1 MTRFSADNTGFQ
13 LENVIH
19 NELVRRGYSVEV
31 GTLRTGEVDF
41 VARRADETVYV
52 QVCETMVD
60 PATRERELGPL
71 RAITDA
77 FPKCV
82 ISLDRYGLGTTGDG
96 IKVLGAIDWLLGHN
110 ETDYFFLLGR
120 LTTTARPR
128 RCPMKKR
135 LVRAAIVY
143 GAVWLACLAF
153 YWGFLATGTLGGGG
167 IMGYVI
173 LALGIALPIAGVVT
187 AFLVGRVADLGWWRL
202 AALIAIAVLYV
213 LHTVATFS
221 LSNALGFTNIAP
233 ADLAVF
239 IYGLIP
245 AAIGLAVGCAT
256 AK

>member
-1 MTRFSADNTGFQ
+1 
-13 LENVIH
+13 
-19 NELVRRGYSVEV
+19 
-31 GTLRTGEVDF
+31 
-41 VARRADETVYV
+41 
-52 QVCETMVD
+52 
-60 PATRERELGPL
+60 
-71 RAITDA
+71 
-77 FPKCV
+77 
-82 ISLDRYGLGTTGDG
+82 
-96 IKVLGAIDWLLGHN
+96 
-110 ETDYFFLLGR
+110 
-120 LTTTARPR
+120 
-128 RCPMKKR
+128 MKKR

-153 YWGFLATGTLGGGG
+153 YWGSLATGALGGGG

>member
-1 MTRFSADNTGFQ
+1 M
-13 LENVIH
+13 EK
-19 NELVRRGYSVEV
+19 RR
-31 GTLRTGEVDF
+31 LIK
-41 VARRADETVYV
+41 
-52 QVCETMVD
+52 
-60 PATRERELGPL
+60 PA
-71 RAITDA
+71 I
-77 FPKCV
+77 
-82 ISLDRYGLGTTGDG
+82 IYG
-96 IKVLGAIDWLLGHN
+96 V
-110 ETDYFFLLGR
+110 
-120 LTTTARPR
+120 
-128 RCPMKKR
+128 
-135 LVRAAIVY
+135 
-143 GAVWLACLAF
+143 VWLACLVL
-153 YWGFLATGTLGGGG
+153 YWGSLATGELGGGG

>member
-1 MTRFSADNTGFQ
+1 
-13 LENVIH
+13 
-19 NELVRRGYSVEV
+19 
-31 GTLRTGEVDF
+31 
-41 VARRADETVYV
+41 
-52 QVCETMVD
+52 
-60 PATRERELGPL
+60 
-71 RAITDA
+71 
-77 FPKCV
+77 
-82 ISLDRYGLGTTGDG
+82 
-96 IKVLGAIDWLLGHN
+96 
-110 ETDYFFLLGR
+110 
-120 LTTTARPR
+120 
-128 RCPMKKR
+128 MKKR

-153 YWGFLATGTLGGGG
+153 YWGSLATGALGGGG

-173 LALGIALPIAGVVT
+173 LALGIALPIAGVVA

>member
-1 MTRFSADNTGFQ
+1 
-13 LENVIH
+13 
-19 NELVRRGYSVEV
+19 
-31 GTLRTGEVDF
+31 
-41 VARRADETVYV
+41 
-52 QVCETMVD
+52 
-60 PATRERELGPL
+60 
-71 RAITDA
+71 
-77 FPKCV
+77 
-82 ISLDRYGLGTTGDG
+82 
-96 IKVLGAIDWLLGHN
+96 
-110 ETDYFFLLGR
+110 
-120 LTTTARPR
+120 
-128 RCPMKKR
+128 MKKR
-135 LVRAAIVY
+135 LVRAATVY

-153 YWGFLATGTLGGGG
+153 YWGSLATGALGGGG

-202 AALIAIAVLYV
+202 AALIAIAVFYV